1 MGIAVLVFFV
11 MIIAMIIASIPLTL
25 LVRSW
30 VRASAFQGYSRTHIK
45 KAKREA
51 NFGQKPTLWY
61 LIKHK
66 NQQKTKRRII
76 AYWVY
81 LGFIFTLACLL
92 AGCALGW
99 VPPAIVRILYKYTW
113 HFQSRHLSYGVI
125 TENQITN
132 LNLRRAS
139 LCSEACP
146 SIL

>member
-99 VPPAIVRILYKYTW
+99 VPPAIVRILYIIYLA
-113 HFQSRHLSYGVI
+113 LSVAAPIIWRYHGKP
-125 TENQITN
+125 NY
-132 LNLRRAS
+132 
-139 LCSEACP
+139 
-146 SIL
+146 